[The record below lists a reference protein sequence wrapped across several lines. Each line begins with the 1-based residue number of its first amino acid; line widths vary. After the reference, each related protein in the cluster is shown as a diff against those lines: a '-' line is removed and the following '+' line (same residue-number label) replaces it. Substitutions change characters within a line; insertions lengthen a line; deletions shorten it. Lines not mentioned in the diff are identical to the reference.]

1 MQLPVHIWSSSELPP
16 VIVWEPSVHET
27 FDVSVEEIHAHVWP
41 SVAEL
46 LKNSWIVFASQ
57 RVEKPIQISTEWK
70 NPDWMVH

>member
-1 MQLPVHIWSSSELPP
+1 MQLPVNIWDSSHLPAVVVSGP
-16 VIVWEPSVHET
+16 QAQET
-27 FDVSVEEIHAHVWP
+27 FDASVEKIHAHVWP